1 MHQFPEWRALIGIL
15 TAGQA
20 TPIRLPENSKS
31 RTTAPTG
38 TTVGKVTLQIYFTE
52 VKETPHKAR
61 LTALHVIRLQI
72 FLKN

>member
-1 MHQFPEWRALIGIL
+1 M
-15 TAGQA
+15 
-20 TPIRLPENSKS
+20 
-31 RTTAPTG
+31 APTG